1 MKMST
6 KAALKAHMAKGAG
19 AHPDPA
25 AKKLAKG
32 GMPAFLKKPKAPMR
46 AMKQRGAK

>member
-6 KAALKAHMAKGAG
+6 KAALKAHMSKGAG

-25 AKKLAKG
+25 AKKMAKG
-32 GMPAFLKKPKAPMR
+32 GPTPAKPKKFGYM
-46 AMKQRGAK
+46 MKQRGGK

>member
-6 KAALKAHMAKGAG
+6 KAALKAHMSKGAG

-25 AKKLAKG
+25 AKKMAKG
-32 GMPAFLKKPKAPMR
+32 GATPAKPKKFGYM
-46 AMKQRGAK
+46 MKQRGGK